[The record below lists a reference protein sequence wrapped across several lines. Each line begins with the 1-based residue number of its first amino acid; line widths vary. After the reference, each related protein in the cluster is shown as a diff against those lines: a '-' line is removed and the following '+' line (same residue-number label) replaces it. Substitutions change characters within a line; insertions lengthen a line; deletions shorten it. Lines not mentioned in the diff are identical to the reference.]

1 MTEQT
6 VAMYCFLDDFLRLAY
21 PKPADKR
28 RQVSDAELLTTALLS
43 ARYFGGNLTVAAAY
57 MRQHHGTKALDK
69 SGFCRRL
76 HGLADVLWAVF
87 QALGQTL
94 KDLNTS
100 CRYVI
105 DSFPVAV
112 CDNMRLRRCHLLNGP
127 AYHGYTASKR
137 RYFYGCKVQLV
148 VTADGVP
155 VDFYIHAGA
164 EADQTGLRALAPQ
177 LPVGSVLY
185 ADAGYTDYLAED
197 VWADTGQQT
206 LLAARKGNSKR
217 PHHPAQAFLIQQFRK
232 RVETSIS
239 GITALFPKK
248 IHAVTAQGFALK
260 VMLFIF
266 AYTLQTQLD

>member
-6 VAMYCFLDDFLRLAY
+6 VAMYCFLDDFLRIAR
-21 PKPADKR
+21 PRPADKR
-28 RQVSDAELLTTALLS
+28 RQVSDAEILTTALLA
-43 ARYFGGNLTVAAAY
+43 ARYFGGNWCTAATY
-57 MRQHHGTKALDK
+57 MRQHHGMKPLDK
-69 SGFCRRL
+69 SGFGRHL
-76 HGLADVLWAVF
+76 HQLSDVLWAVF
-87 QALGQTL
+87 HALGETL
-94 KDLNTS
+94 KDLNTAT
-100 CRYVI
+100 RYVI

-112 CDNMRLRRCHLLNGP
+112 CDNMRIGRCKLLKGK

-137 RYFYGCKVQLV
+137 RYFYGFKVQLV
-148 VTADGVP
+148 VTSAGVP
-155 VDFYIHAGA
+155 VDFYLHAGA

-177 LPVGSVLY
+177 LPEGSVLY

-197 VWADTGQQT
+197 VWADAGQQA

-217 PHHPAQAFLIQQFRK
+217 PHHPAQAFLIQHFRK

-260 VMLFIF
+260 LMLFIF

>member
-6 VAMYCFLDDFLRLAY
+6 VAIYCFLDDFLRIAH
-21 PKPADKR
+21 PQAADKR
-28 RQVSDAELLTTALLS
+28 RRVSDAELLTTALLS

-57 MRQHHGTKALDK
+57 MRQHHGMKSLDK
-69 SGFCRRL
+69 SGLCRHL
-76 HGLADVLWAVF
+76 HRLADVLWAVF
-87 QALGQTL
+87 QALGDTL

-100 CRYVI
+100 ARYVI

-112 CDNMRLRRCHLLNGP
+112 CDNMRIKRCKLLTGK

-137 RYFYGCKVQLV
+137 RYFYGFKVQLV
-148 VTADGVP
+148 TTADGVP
-155 VDFYIHAGA
+155 VDFYVHAGA

-177 LPVGSVLY
+177 LPEGAVLY
-185 ADAGYTDYLAED
+185 ADAGYTDYLTED

-217 PHHPAQAFLIQQFRK
+217 PHDPAQAFLIQHFRK

-248 IHAVTAQGFALK
+248 IHAVTAKGFALK
-260 VMLFIF
+260 LLLFIF
-266 AYTLQTQLD
+266 AYTLYTQLD